1 MSDFNTGLPSIR
13 QIQSSIKDKREVE
26 LKLVTNDLLM
36 GKILWQDSNCICLVD
51 ENEQQILIW
60 RRAIAYLKPKA

>member
-26 LKLVTNDLLM
+26 LKLVTNDLLV

>member
-26 LKLVTNDLLM
+26 FKLVTNDLLV

>member
-1 MSDFNTGLPSIR
+1 MSEFNTGLPSIR

-26 LKLVTNDLLM
+26 LKLVTNDLLV

>member
-1 MSDFNTGLPSIR
+1 MSEFDPGLPSIR

-26 LKLVTNDLLM
+26 LKLVTGDLLM

-60 RRAIAYLKPKA
+60 RQAIAYLKSKA